1 MDMVIWALG
10 DSNACQLSIVDDMVI
25 HGMGIYLA
33 FKFPTL
39 DTTRLQKWNCDVYD
53 SIRKIAPLLKAG
65 SDFNQ
70 YIVLLAK
77 HCLYHWAGGTN
88 PHTHIHTIYIY
99 IYTQYMKC
107 IQNMCAPMCPFV
119 VYISVNIFLY
129 IIVYKH
135 MQFLYPVV

>member
-88 PHTHIHTIYIY
+88 PHTHIHTIYIH
-99 IYTQYMKC
+99 IHTVHEMYTKHV
-107 IQNMCAPMCPFV
+107 CANVSICC
-119 VYISVNIFLY
+119 VYICKYF
-129 IIVYKH
+129 
-135 MQFLYPVV
+135 FCT